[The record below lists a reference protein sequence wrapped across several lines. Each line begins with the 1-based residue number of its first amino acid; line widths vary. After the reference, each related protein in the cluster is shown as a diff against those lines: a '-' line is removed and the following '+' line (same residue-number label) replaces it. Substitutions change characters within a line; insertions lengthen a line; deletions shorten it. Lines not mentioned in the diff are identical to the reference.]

1 MRRQI
6 AWWNM
11 EVDIMGAGGIRAL
24 IKRHGRGFRASVWIP
39 GPGSAAEWPERKGR
53 LCPTAEAA
61 REDAERM
68 IHEAW
73 QEVYRGVVEMMRV
86 YGIEVPDV
94 V

>member
-24 IKRHGRGFRASVWIP
+24 IKRDGRGFRASVWIP
-39 GPGSAAEWPERKGR
+39 GPGEFLDWDERKGR
-53 LCPTAEAA
+53 HCATAELA
-61 REDAERM
+61 RKDAERM

-86 YGIEVPDV
+86 YGIEVPE
-94 V
+94 